1 MQKKQHNK
9 CGVCKKD
16 ITNNYTIDHCHKSNK
31 IRGLLCR
38 QCNTVLGLVHDNTDT
53 LQNAI
58 KYLNVSA

>member
-38 QCNTVLGLVHDNTDT
+38 QCNTVLGLYTITQTHYRM
-53 LQNAI
+53 Q
-58 KYLNVSA
+58 LNI